1 MEHWL
6 SKNAQNHK
14 TLKGKKKQGWV
25 FITVDLAMDSDMT
38 SKASTSKGKLNKLNF
53 VKIKNFD
60 VKDIIKKW
68 IR

>member
-1 MEHWL
+1 
-6 SKNAQNHK
+6 
-14 TLKGKKKQGWV
+14 
-25 FITVDLAMDSDMT
+25 MDSDMT